1 MHEKRLFREKERTVF
16 ISVVEG
22 TENTAPKG
30 DSLSAFRFFQ
40 ASCAYVAFL
49 LFTVLHKGNLL
60 HVYLEG
66 PSRSALG
73 VADIVAG
80 RLAFTA
86 NTANFGHYF
95 HTSEVNFSHE
105 RKRSA

>member
-73 VADIVAG
+73 VADIVAAQ
-80 RLAFTA
+80 LPLTA
-86 NTANFGHYF
+86 NTAY
-95 HTSEVNFSHE
+95 S
-105 RKRSA
+105 

>member
-1 MHEKRLFREKERTVF
+1 MMGLRALNFV
-16 ISVVEG
+16 
-22 TENTAPKG
+22 
-30 DSLSAFRFFQ
+30 AFE
-40 ASCAYVAFL
+40 ASCADIAGLRFA
-49 LFTVLHKGNLL
+49 VLHETHLL
-60 HVYLEG
+60 HVDFEG
-66 PSRSALG
+66 SSRSALG